1 MTMDVSANKGKSLA
15 IILSNDLPGLAQA
28 ESLLSTRGIETLRT
42 NSLEQCIEQVRN
54 SSPDLLIVEDDTVHN
69 SGIRAIREALKI
81 SWTISSIL
89 VSSLDEAQI
98 HDRAEGL
105 GILGSLSSLDDSE
118 GLKALLDS
126 FDRIRSA

>member
-1 MTMDVSANKGKSLA
+1 MDVSANKGKSLA

-28 ESLLSTRGIETLRT
+28 ESLLSTRGIETLKT

-105 GILGSLSSLDDSE
+105 GILGSLSSLEDSE

>member
-1 MTMDVSANKGKSLA
+1 MDVSANKGKSLA

>member
-1 MTMDVSANKGKSLA
+1 MDVSANKGKSLA

-105 GILGSLSSLDDSE
+105 GILGSLSSLEDSE

>member
-1 MTMDVSANKGKSLA
+1 MDVSANKGKSLA

-28 ESLLSTRGIETLRT
+28 ESLLSTRGIETLKT

>member
-28 ESLLSTRGIETLRT
+28 ESLLSTRGIETLKT

-105 GILGSLSSLDDSE
+105 GILGSLSSLEDSE